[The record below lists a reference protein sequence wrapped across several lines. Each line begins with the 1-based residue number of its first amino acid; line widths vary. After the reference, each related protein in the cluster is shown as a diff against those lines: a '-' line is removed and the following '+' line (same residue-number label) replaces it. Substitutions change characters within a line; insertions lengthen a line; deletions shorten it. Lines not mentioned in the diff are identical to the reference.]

1 MTRFAVTLKEH
12 LPLIVT
18 ALIVLTVL
26 GYYAWGIGVLQE
38 AVQTATKT
46 SAPSGTTVQF
56 NVEEAKRI
64 DFRGQTP

>member
-1 MTRFAVTLKEH
+1 MRFAVACKEH
-12 LPLIVT
+12 LPLIV
-18 ALIVLTVL
+18 AGSILLAIL

-38 AVQTATKT
+38 VVQTATKT
-46 SAPSGTTVQF
+46 SAPSGTAVQF